1 MPFMDFLKII
11 ILQRYPQASSAS
23 QRGPSG
29 QKKKKKAQFSGLMA
43 EESTKKTEEEPGPD

>member
-23 QRGPSG
+23 QRGPSR
-29 QKKKKKAQFSGLMA
+29 QKKKKAQFSGLMA